1 MRVMTYAQ
9 YLKDLI
15 AEQYPIGAA
24 QNIEPIRFV
33 DIDGDNNDE

>member
-33 DIDGDNNDE
+33 DGDNNDE